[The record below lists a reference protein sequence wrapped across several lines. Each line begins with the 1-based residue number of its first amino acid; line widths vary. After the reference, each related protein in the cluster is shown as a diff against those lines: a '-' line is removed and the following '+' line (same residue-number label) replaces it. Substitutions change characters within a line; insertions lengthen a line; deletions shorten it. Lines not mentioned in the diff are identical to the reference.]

1 MNLYALDR
9 KKLWGLAA
17 AKCSKCKGDL
27 FLKEESDTN
36 VGEEC
41 HVSSHKPN
49 HPSES
54 FSRYDS
60 SLTEDERDKRYDNA
74 ILLCAT
80 CHKVIDNPESTEYTI
95 EKLHQ
100 IKATHEAWVAEKL
113 EEDTKGSRELKRRIE
128 EVSPK
133 FDEFVRL
140 KEQEIGLLKQQMAV
154 EEQRMKGDRERVKEL
169 LKSRL
174 KRFVSCWEDDKKS
187 ISEKNQKRKKVL
199 REDLSEIGNKV
210 KKVINEN
217 EKLLPQTIADEANDI
232 ADGVINISTK
242 IRCNVRVVNEN
253 EDRSRRINQK
263 MVEEGGELEERAKR
277 LIEKL

>member
-1 MNLYALDR
+1 MELHASDR

-27 FLKEESDTN
+27 FLKEESNTN

-54 FSRYDS
+54 FSRYDT
-60 SLTEDERDKRYDNA
+60 SLTKDERDKRYDNA

-100 IKATHEAWVAEKL
+100 IKATHEAGVAEKL
-113 EEDTKGSRELKRRIE
+113 EEDTKESMELKRMIE
-128 EVSPK
+128 ELSPK

-140 KEQEIGLLKQQMAV
+140 KEEEIELSKKQMV
-154 EEQRMKGDRERVKEL
+154 
-169 LKSRL
+169 
-174 KRFVSCWEDDKKS
+174 FV
-187 ISEKNQKRKKVL
+187 
-199 REDLSEIGNKV
+199 
-210 KKVINEN
+210 
-217 EKLLPQTIADEANDI
+217 
-232 ADGVINISTK
+232 
-242 IRCNVRVVNEN
+242 
-253 EDRSRRINQK
+253 
-263 MVEEGGELEERAKR
+263 
-277 LIEKL
+277 